1 MLAKKTVMQT
11 FVLTSVLFL
20 VVTASSC
27 QPFGGSDNV
36 KSTSPLAEE
45 SASDICCNGLLDYYE
60 IIIDMP
66 EEVREQELKD
76 LRKSVQRKSPDG
88 KEHFHELQLA
98 LLLMQQDSVKGYD
111 EANLLLENYIYQA
124 GSQNDAARRLSLLLL
139 ADVYKSKQS
148 LIAQETL
155 ETQIAK
161 ERDVSAELSKK
172 LSELQ
177 SQLDQLKDIEKSI
190 NEKEQSITIPSIE
203 SIPHE
208 PEKNSSSR

>member
-1 MLAKKTVMQT
+1 MLAKKIFIQI
-11 FVLTSVLFL
+11 FVVIFVLFL

-27 QPFGGSDNV
+27 QSFGERHSV
-36 KSTSPLAEE
+36 KSTPSLAQE
-45 SASDICCNGLLDYYE
+45 STLNMCCNGLLDYYE

-66 EEVREQELKD
+66 EGLREQELKD
-76 LRKSVQRKSPDG
+76 LRKSVQRKSLDG

-98 LLLMQQDSVKGYD
+98 LLLMQQGSVKDYD
-111 EANLLLENYIYQA
+111 EANLLLGNYLYET
-124 GSQNDAARRLSLLLL
+124 GSQNDAARRLALLLL
-139 ADVYKSKQS
+139 ADVYKSKQ
-148 LIAQETL
+148 LLVAQERF

-161 ERDVSAELSKK
+161 ERDVSAELSQK

-177 SQLDQLKDIEKSI
+177 SQLDQLKDIEKNI

-208 PEKNSSSR
+208 PEKNSSRR